1 MDKHQDGNGNRDNS
15 TLIERQIAYS
25 LNRLATVVNEL
36 SRLTGSGPAG
46 SIELVRAEIDARTE
60 LTSAGIE
67 AAHQLRMWRA
77 HYNWLASELDTASRS
92 FGQAAQQLGQ
102 LVDTALASWEEQ
114 FEVVRPSGR
123 IGPAAAPGRPGL
135 LRGLLRRGQ
144 AQVPLPRTGD
154 GIGDGSAAGRVGLVT
169 GLRPAPPAVR
179 LPPVGRAHGPPS
191 RPAGAALP
199 GPAGSA
205 GLTGSAGTA
214 GPAASAGTAG
224 PAAVADADLAARV
237 LGPLELSVAGVRV
250 LRWSSLKARAV
261 FQYLLLHHGR
271 PVRREVLMELEWPNH
286 SHSSARNNLNVALCS
301 LRNTL
306 DWRGLDV
313 PAVLHREGCY
323 LLNPELACWTDHG
336 EFLTEIRDAQ
346 HARQAGHTQQVLSA
360 CHSAVQLY
368 RGPLFEDDLDGD
380 WYLPE
385 RRNLKDL
392 YLQALEYL
400 AEIYCESGQ
409 LALAVEYG
417 QQAINVDP
425 CYEAAHRLLMRCFA
439 QQHQQQLVSRQYRL
453 CAAALQDELDV
464 SPTMETVQL
473 FRMLTSAS

>member
-1 MDKHQDGNGNRDNS
+1 MDKHQDGDRNRDNS
-15 TLIERQIAYS
+15 TLIERQITYS
-25 LNRLATVVNEL
+25 LNRLATVINEL
-36 SRLTGSGPAG
+36 SRLTGTGPSG
-46 SIELVRAEIDARTE
+46 SIDLVRAELDATAE
-60 LTSAGIE
+60 FTSAGIE

-77 HYNWLASELDTASRS
+77 HYHWLASELDAASRS
-92 FGQAAQQLGQ
+92 FGQAAWQLDQ
-102 LVDTALASWEEQ
+102 LIDTVLASWEEQ
-114 FEVVRPSGR
+114 FQVVCPDGR
-123 IGPAAAPGRPGL
+123 LGPAAAPGRPGL

-144 AQVPLPRTGD
+144 AQTPLAPTADGIADGIAPGRTGL
-154 GIGDGSAAGRVGLVT
+154 AT
-169 GLRPAPPAVR
+169 NLRPAQLAVR
-179 LPPVGRAHGPPS
+179 LPPVGRAHGPP
-191 RPAGAALP
+191 P
-199 GPAGSA
+199 
-205 GLTGSAGTA
+205 
-214 GPAASAGTAG
+214 
-224 PAAVADADLAARV
+224 LAAAARAEAAGEGWSAAAAEADIAARI
-237 LGPLELSVAGVRV
+237 LGPLELTVAGVRV

-306 DWRGLDV
+306 DWRGLEA

-323 LLNPELACWTDHG
+323 LLNPGLTCWTDHG
-336 EFLTEIRDAQ
+336 EFLAMIRDAQ
-346 HARQAGHTQQVLSA
+346 RARQAGSTQQVLSA
-360 CHSAVQLY
+360 CNSAVELY
-368 RGPLFEDDLDGD
+368 RGPLFEDDLDSD

-400 AEIYCESGQ
+400 AEIYCDSGQ
-409 LALAVEYG
+409 LVLAVEFG
-417 QQAINVDP
+417 QQAISVDP

-439 QQHQQQLVSRQYRL
+439 RQHQQQLVSRQYRL

-473 FRMLTSAS
+473 FRTLTSAT

>member
-15 TLIERQIAYS
+15 TLIEHQIAYS

-36 SRLTGSGPAG
+36 SRLTGTGPAG
-46 SIELVRAEIDARTE
+46 SIELVRAEIDARAE

-77 HYNWLASELDTASRS
+77 HYNWLASELDVASHS

-102 LVDTALASWEEQ
+102 LVDTTLASWEEQ
-114 FEVVRPSGR
+114 FEVVRPSGG
-123 IGPAAAPGRPGL
+123 IGPVAAPGRPGL

-144 AQVPLPRTGD
+144 AQVPLPGTGGGIAD
-154 GIGDGSAAGRVGLVT
+154 GIVAGRTGLVT
-169 GLRPAPPAVR
+169 GLRRAPPAVR
-179 LPPVGRAHGPPS
+179 LPPVGRAHGPPPQ
-191 RPAGAALP
+191 PAGAQRPEL
-199 GPAGSA
+199 
-205 GLTGSAGTA
+205 A
-214 GPAASAGTAG
+214 GPAA
-224 PAAVADADLAARV
+224 DADIAARV
-237 LGPLELSVAGVRV
+237 LGPLELTVAGVRV
-250 LRWSSLKARAV
+250 PHWSSLKARAV
-261 FQYLLLHHGR
+261 FQYLLLHHDR
-271 PVRREVLMELEWPNH
+271 PVRRDVLMELEWPNH

-323 LLNPELACWTDHG
+323 LLNPGLTWWTDHG
-336 EFLTEIRDAQ
+336 EFRTEIRDAQ
-346 HARQAGHTQQVLSA
+346 HARQAGRTQQVLSA

-392 YLQALEYL
+392 YLRALEYL

-409 LALAVEYG
+409 PALAVEYG
-417 QQAINVDP
+417 QQAINADP

-453 CAAALQDELDV
+453 CAAALHDELDV

-473 FRMLTSAS
+473 FRTLTSAS

>member
-1 MDKHQDGNGNRDNS
+1 MDKHQDGDRNRDNS

-36 SRLTGSGPAG
+36 SRLTGTGPAG
-46 SIELVRAEIDARTE
+46 SIELVRAQIDARAE

-77 HYNWLASELDTASRS
+77 HHNWLASELDAASRS

-114 FEVVRPSGR
+114 FEVVRPTGR

-154 GIGDGSAAGRVGLVT
+154 GTAAGRTGLVT

-191 RPAGAALP
+191 RPAGA
-199 GPAGSA
+199 
-205 GLTGSAGTA
+205 
-214 GPAASAGTAG
+214 
-224 PAAVADADLAARV
+224 DADIAARV
-237 LGPLELSVAGVRV
+237 LGPLELTVAGMRV

-261 FQYLLLHHGR
+261 FQYLLLHHDR

-306 DWRGLDV
+306 DWRGLEV

-323 LLNPELACWTDHG
+323 LLNPELTWWTDYG
-336 EFLTEIRDAQ
+336 EFRSEIRDAQ
-346 HARQAGHTQQVLSA
+346 HARQAGRTQQVLSA

-385 RRNLKDL
+385 RRNVKDL

-473 FRMLTSAS
+473 FRTLTSAS

>member
-1 MDKHQDGNGNRDNS
+1 MDKHQDGDRNRDNS
-15 TLIERQIAYS
+15 TLIERQITYS
-25 LNRLATVVNEL
+25 LNRLATVINEL
-36 SRLTGSGPAG
+36 SRLTGTGPSG
-46 SIELVRAEIDARTE
+46 SIDLVRAELDATAE
-60 LTSAGIE
+60 FTSAGIE

-77 HYNWLASELDTASRS
+77 HYHWLASELDAASRS
-92 FGQAAQQLGQ
+92 FGQAAWQLDQ
-102 LVDTALASWEEQ
+102 LIDTVLASWEEQ
-114 FEVVRPSGR
+114 FQVVCPDGR
-123 IGPAAAPGRPGL
+123 LGPAAAPGRPGL

-144 AQVPLPRTGD
+144 AQAPLAPTADGIADGIAPGRTGL
-154 GIGDGSAAGRVGLVT
+154 AT
-169 GLRPAPPAVR
+169 NLRPAQLAVR
-179 LPPVGRAHGPPS
+179 LPPVGRAHRPPPLAAAA
-191 RPAGAALP
+191 RAEAAGA
-199 GPAGSA
+199 GWSA
-205 GLTGSAGTA
+205 
-214 GPAASAGTAG
+214 AAAE
-224 PAAVADADLAARV
+224 ADIAARI
-237 LGPLELSVAGVRV
+237 LGPLELTVAGVRV

-306 DWRGLDV
+306 DWRGLEA

-323 LLNPELACWTDHG
+323 LLNPGLTCWTDHG
-336 EFLTEIRDAQ
+336 EFLAMIRDAQ
-346 HARQAGHTQQVLSA
+346 RARQAGSTQQVLSA
-360 CHSAVQLY
+360 CNSAVELY
-368 RGPLFEDDLDGD
+368 RGPLFEDDLDSD

-400 AEIYCESGQ
+400 AEIYCDSGQ
-409 LALAVEYG
+409 LVLAVEFG
-417 QQAINVDP
+417 QQAISVDP

-439 QQHQQQLVSRQYRL
+439 RQHQQQLVSRQYRL

-473 FRMLTSAS
+473 FRTLTSAT

>member
-1 MDKHQDGNGNRDNS
+1 M
-15 TLIERQIAYS
+15 A
-25 LNRLATVVNEL
+25 
-36 SRLTGSGPAG
+36 
-46 SIELVRAEIDARTE
+46 
-60 LTSAGIE
+60 
-67 AAHQLRMWRA
+67 
-77 HYNWLASELDTASRS
+77 
-92 FGQAAQQLGQ
+92 
-102 LVDTALASWEEQ
+102 
-114 FEVVRPSGR
+114 
-123 IGPAAAPGRPGL
+123 
-135 LRGLLRRGQ
+135 
-144 AQVPLPRTGD
+144 
-154 GIGDGSAAGRVGLVT
+154 
-169 GLRPAPPAVR
+169 
-179 LPPVGRAHGPPS
+179 
-191 RPAGAALP
+191 
-199 GPAGSA
+199 
-205 GLTGSAGTA
+205 GSAGTA
-214 GPAASAGTAG
+214 GPAASAGSAG
-224 PAAVADADLAARV
+224 SAGWAAAADADIAARV
-237 LGPLELSVAGVRV
+237 LGPLELTVAGVRV

-323 LLNPELACWTDHG
+323 LLNPELGCWTDHG
-336 EFLTEIRDAQ
+336 EFVTEIRDAQ
-346 HARQAGHTQQVLSA
+346 HARQAGRTQQVLSA

-400 AEIYCESGQ
+400 AEIYCDSGQ

>member
-1 MDKHQDGNGNRDNS
+1 M
-15 TLIERQIAYS
+15 
-25 LNRLATVVNEL
+25 RLLQRGTRTPATV
-36 SRLTGSGPAG
+36 SSSGP
-46 SIELVRAEIDARTE
+46 STRAAI
-60 LTSAGIE
+60 SASVAAE
-67 AAHQLRMWRA
+67 A
-77 HYNWLASELDTASRS
+77 D
-92 FGQAAQQLGQ
+92 
-102 LVDTALASWEEQ
+102 
-114 FEVVRPSGR
+114 
-123 IGPAAAPGRPGL
+123 I
-135 LRGLLRRGQ
+135 
-144 AQVPLPRTGD
+144 
-154 GIGDGSAAGRVGLVT
+154 
-169 GLRPAPPAVR
+169 
-179 LPPVGRAHGPPS
+179 
-191 RPAGAALP
+191 
-199 GPAGSA
+199 
-205 GLTGSAGTA
+205 
-214 GPAASAGTAG
+214 
-224 PAAVADADLAARV
+224 AARI
-237 LGPLELSVAGVRV
+237 LGPLELTVAGVRV

-271 PVRREVLMELEWPNH
+271 PVRREALMELEWPNH

-306 DWRGLDV
+306 DWRGLKA

-323 LLNPELACWTDHG
+323 LLNPELTCWTDHS
-336 EFLTEIRDAQ
+336 EFLAMMRDAQ
-346 HARQAGHTQQVLSA
+346 RARQAGRTQQVLSA

-400 AEIYCESGQ
+400 AEIYCDSGQ
-409 LALAVEYG
+409 LVLAVEFG
-417 QQAINVDP
+417 QQAISVDP

-473 FRMLTSAS
+473 FRTLTSAT

>member
-1 MDKHQDGNGNRDNS
+1 MDKHQDEDRNHDNS
-15 TLIERQIAYS
+15 SLIEHQIAYS
-25 LNRLATVVNEL
+25 LNRLATVINEL
-36 SRLTGSGPAG
+36 SWLTGIGPTG
-46 SIELVRAEIDARTE
+46 SIELIRAEIDARTE

-77 HYNWLASELDTASRS
+77 HYNWLASELDAASHS

-102 LVDTALASWEEQ
+102 LADTALASWEEQ

-123 IGPAAAPGRPGL
+123 AGPAGGRGRPGL

-144 AQVPLPRTGD
+144 AQVPLPHP
-154 GIGDGSAAGRVGLVT
+154 GDGSAVGRTGLVT

-179 LPPVGRAHGPPS
+179 LPPAGRAHGPPP
-191 RPAGAALP
+191 RPAS
-199 GPAGSA
+199 PARPGSA
-205 GLTGSAGTA
+205 GPARLTGSAASARTA
-214 GPAASAGTAG
+214 GSAA
-224 PAAVADADLAARV
+224 AAEADIAARV
-237 LGPLELSVAGVRV
+237 LGPLELTVAGVRV

-306 DWRGLDV
+306 DWRDLEV

-323 LLNPELACWTDHG
+323 LLNPDLTCWTDHG

-346 HARQAGHTQQVLSA
+346 HARQDGRTPQVLSA
-360 CHSAVQLY
+360 CHSAVNLY

-385 RRNLKDL
+385 RRNLKDM

-400 AEIYCESGQ
+400 AEIYCDSGQ
-409 LALAVEYG
+409 LVLAVEFG
-417 QQAINVDP
+417 QQAVSVDP

-464 SPTMETVQL
+464 SPTMETVEL
-473 FRMLTSAS
+473 FRTLTSAN

>member
-1 MDKHQDGNGNRDNS
+1 MDEHQDGNGNRDNS

-36 SRLTGSGPAG
+36 SRLTGTGPAG

-77 HYNWLASELDTASRS
+77 HYNWLASELDAASRS

-154 GIGDGSAAGRVGLVT
+154 GIAGGTAAGRTGLVT

-179 LPPVGRAHGPPS
+179 LPPVGRAHGPP
-191 RPAGAALP
+191 RPAGAERP
-199 GPAGSA
+199 GS
-205 GLTGSAGTA
+205 A
-214 GPAASAGTAG
+214 GPAATA
-224 PAAVADADLAARV
+224 DIAARV
-237 LGPLELSVAGVRV
+237 LGPLELTVAGVRV
-250 LRWSSLKARAV
+250 PRWSSLKARAV
-261 FQYLLLHHGR
+261 FQYLLLHHDR
-271 PVRREVLMELEWPNH
+271 PVRRDVLMELEWPNH

-306 DWRGLDV
+306 DWRGLEV

-323 LLNPELACWTDHG
+323 LLNPELTWWTDHG
-336 EFLTEIRDAQ
+336 EFRTEIRDAQ
-346 HARQAGHTQQVLSA
+346 HARQAGRTQQVLSA
-360 CHSAVQLY
+360 CHSALQLY

-409 LALAVEYG
+409 LTLAVEYG
-417 QQAINVDP
+417 QQAVNADP

-439 QQHQQQLVSRQYRL
+439 QQHQQQLVGRQYRL

-473 FRMLTSAS
+473 FRALTSAS

>member
-1 MDKHQDGNGNRDNS
+1 MDKHQDGDRNRDNS

-36 SRLTGSGPAG
+36 SRLTGTGPAG

-77 HYNWLASELDTASRS
+77 HYNWLASELDAASRS

-114 FEVVRPSGR
+114 FEVVRPSGQ
-123 IGPAAAPGRPGL
+123 IGPATTSGRPGL

-154 GIGDGSAAGRVGLVT
+154 GIAAGGRAGLVT

-179 LPPVGRAHGPPS
+179 LPPVGQAHGPPS
-191 RPAGAALP
+191 RPAGAAR
-199 GPAGSA
+199 PASA
-205 GLTGSAGTA
+205 GAA
-214 GPAASAGTAG
+214 RPASAGTAG
-224 PAAVADADLAARV
+224 PAAAADADIAARV
-237 LGPLELSVAGVRV
+237 LGPLELTVAGVRV
-250 LRWSSLKARAV
+250 PRWSSLKARAV
-261 FQYLLLHHGR
+261 FQYLLLHHDR

-306 DWRGLDV
+306 DWRGLEV

-323 LLNPELACWTDHG
+323 LLNPELTCWTDYG
-336 EFLTEIRDAQ
+336 EFRTEIRDAQ
-346 HARQAGHTQQVLSA
+346 HARQDGRTQQVLSA

-409 LALAVEYG
+409 PALAIEYG
-417 QQAINVDP
+417 QQAINADP

-473 FRMLTSAS
+473 FRMLTSAN

>member
-15 TLIERQIAYS
+15 TLIERQIAYA

-36 SRLTGSGPAG
+36 SRLTETGPAG
-46 SIELVRAEIDARTE
+46 SIELVRADIGARAE

-77 HYNWLASELDTASRS
+77 HCNWLASELDEASRS
-92 FGQAAQQLGQ
+92 FGQAAQELGQ
-102 LVDTALASWEEQ
+102 LMDTALASWEEQ

-123 IGPAAAPGRPGL
+123 IGPAAAPDRPGL

-154 GIGDGSAAGRVGLVT
+154 DIAAGRTGLVT

-191 RPAGAALP
+191 RPAGASRP
-199 GPAGSA
+199 

-214 GPAASAGTAG
+214 APAASAGTAE
-224 PAAVADADLAARV
+224 PAAATDADIAARV
-237 LGPLELSVAGVRV
+237 LGPLELTVAGVRV
-250 LRWSSLKARAV
+250 PRWSSLKARAV

-306 DWRGLDV
+306 DWRGLEV

-323 LLNPELACWTDHG
+323 LLNPELTCWTDHG

-346 HARQAGHTQQVLSA
+346 HARQAGGTQQLLSA

-409 LALAVEYG
+409 PALAVEYG
-417 QQAINVDP
+417 QQAISVDP

-464 SPTMETVQL
+464 SPTMETVEL
-473 FRMLTSAS
+473 FRALTSPS